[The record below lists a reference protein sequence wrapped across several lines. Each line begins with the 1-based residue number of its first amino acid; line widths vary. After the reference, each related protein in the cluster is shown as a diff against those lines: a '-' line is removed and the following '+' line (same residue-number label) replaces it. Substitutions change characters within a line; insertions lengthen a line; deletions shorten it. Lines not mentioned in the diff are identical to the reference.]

1 MRSENTGKD
10 SINPVSANNPQ
21 VLDLNY
27 LTQACGGDTIFVK
40 ELLELFVADTQTRLQ
55 QAQAAARSSDLKRL
69 ENIMHHIQGAS
80 ANVGAKAVQT
90 LAAQLEQQAEVG
102 NLENA
107 VSLLAQ
113 LEEAYDAVTAL
124 VATSTL

>member
-1 MRSENTGKD
+1 MRSENTGED
-10 SINPVSANNPQ
+10 SINPVAAHTPI
-21 VLDLNY
+21 VLDLDY
-27 LTQACGGDTIFVK
+27 LKQTCGEDTIFVK

-80 ANVGAKAVQT
+80 ANVGAKAMQT
-90 LAAQLEQQAEVG
+90 LAAQLEQQAEIG

-107 VSLLAQ
+107 ICLLAQ